1 MGLRARSFALALAA
15 GAVVLV
21 AGCGRRNGRT
31 GQGPYADMVA
41 DAVPKVEK
49 AMGVPFKTPPKLE
62 VRTREQVRDFLL
74 KKFDQETPAAELA
87 GEEAAYKAFGFIPD
101 SLNLRDFLVK
111 LLTEQIVG
119 YYDPGPKVLY
129 IVQGAPEDLAGVT
142 VTHELVHALQDQYVN
157 LDSIQRATG
166 DNDRQMAAQAV
177 IEGEATYEQMAIMTG
192 TGNIA
197 TLLPG
202 GWDRVREMIRETQG
216 SQPVFASAPEVI
228 QEELLFPYLSGA
240 EFIRR
245 FKTHYPNKLPLTDMP
260 VSTTQILHESAFFG
274 DTVDVPATV
283 VLPRTAGTTVDEN
296 DLGEFDTRLFL
307 YRHTRDQT
315 LAVNAAEGWDG
326 DRYRV
331 LKEPSGTAVVWVTVW
346 RTNVAAA
353 QFVSALGQASQRR
366 YRTPDPAVA
375 SSGRR
380 TYRGKTRQVQIT
392 PMTIGGRQ
400 AVVYVDVPAGSSFA
414 LFDPAAIQV
423 RK

>member
-1 MGLRARSFALALAA
+1 MRASALAFA
-15 GAVVLV
+15 AVVLG
-21 AGCGRRNGRT
+21 GCGRRNGRT

-41 DAVPKVEK
+41 DAVPKIEQAV
-49 AMGVPFKTPPKLE
+49 GVPYKTPPKLE

-74 KKFDQETPAAELA
+74 KKFDQETPASELA
-87 GEEAAYKAFGFIPD
+87 REEASYKAFGLIPD
-101 SLNLRDFLVK
+101 TLDLRKFLIQ

-119 YYDPGPKVLY
+119 YYDPGTKVLY
-129 IVQGAPEDLAGVT
+129 IVAGAPEDLAGVT
-142 VTHELVHALQDQYVN
+142 VTHELVHALQDQYMN

-177 IEGEATYEQMAIMTG
+177 IEGQATFEQMAIMTG
-192 TGNIA
+192 TQNIA

-216 SQPVFASAPEVI
+216 SQPVFASAPPVI

-240 EFIRR
+240 EFIRQ
-245 FKTHYPNKLPLTDMP
+245 FKVHDPHKLPWNDMP

-274 DTVDVPATV
+274 DTVDVPARV
-283 VLPRTAGTTVDEN
+283 VLPATSGTTVDEN

-307 YRHTRDQT
+307 YHHTLDQT
-315 LAVNAAEGWDG
+315 LAMNAADGWDG
-326 DRYRV
+326 GRYRV

-346 RTNVAAA
+346 RSTTGAA
-353 QFVSALGQASQRR
+353 QFVNALGQATQRR
-366 YRTPDPAVA
+366 YRTAEPVVA

-380 TYRGKTRQVQIT
+380 LYRGKTRQVQIT
-392 PMTIGGRQ
+392 PMTIDGRQ

-414 LFDPAAIQV
+414 LLDPAAIRVQ
-423 RK
+423 K

>member
-1 MGLRARSFALALAA
+1 MGLTTRSCALAFAA
-15 GAVVLV
+15 GAVVL

-31 GQGPYADMVA
+31 GQGPYADMVT
-41 DAVPKVEK
+41 DAVPKIEK
-49 AMGVPFKTPPKLE
+49 AVGVPFKTPPRLE

-74 KKFDQETPAAELA
+74 KKFDEETPAAELA

-101 SLNLRDFLVK
+101 TLHLRDFLVK
-111 LLTEQIVG
+111 LLTEQIIG
-119 YYDPGPKVLY
+119 YYDPGTKVLY
-129 IVQGAPEDLAGVT
+129 IVEGAPEDLAGVT

-177 IEGEATYEQMAIMTG
+177 IEGEATYEQMSVMTG
-192 TGNIA
+192 GGNVA
-197 TLLPG
+197 TLMPG
-202 GWDRVREMIRETQG
+202 GWDHVREMIRETQG
-216 SQPVFASAPEVI
+216 SQPVFGSAPEVI

-240 EFIRR
+240 EFIRQ
-245 FKTHYPNKLPLTDMP
+245 FKTHYPHKLPLTDIP

-283 VLPRTAGTTVDEN
+283 TLPPTTGTTVDDN

-326 DRYRV
+326 GRYRV

-346 RTNVAAA
+346 RTTTRAA
-353 QFVSALGQASQRR
+353 QFVNALGQASQRR
-366 YRTPDPAVA
+366 YQTPNPVVA
-375 SSGRR
+375 SNGRR
-380 TYRGKTRQVQIT
+380 TYRGKARQVQIT

-400 AVVYVDVPAGSSFA
+400 AVVYVDVPAGGSFA
-414 LFDPAAIQV
+414 LLDPAAIRVHQ
-423 RK
+423 